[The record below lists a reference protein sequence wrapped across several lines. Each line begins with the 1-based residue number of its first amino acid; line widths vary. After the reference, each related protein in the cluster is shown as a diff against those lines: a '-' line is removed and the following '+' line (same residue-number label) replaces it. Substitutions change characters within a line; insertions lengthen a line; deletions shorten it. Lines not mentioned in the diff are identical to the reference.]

1 MPTVDEMVF
10 LSKKCLNDTD
20 TDSKPVKST
29 GVVTIREI
37 PETLGEL
44 LNFNSL
50 ASPPALLL
58 DTTDQLSAE
67 LLVVVHPSGSDIESK
82 VSLKSTDLFCAKIVT
97 DNNNANVS
105 SNVFFM
111 IFFFCWCLSLSKA
124 DCHFDR
130 LSDRLA
136 HCLIIRFT
144 IFPFSVFILTK

>member
-1 MPTVDEMVF
+1 M
-10 LSKKCLNDTD
+10 
-20 TDSKPVKST
+20 
-29 GVVTIREI
+29 
-37 PETLGEL
+37 PETLGEW

-67 LLVVVHPSGSDIESK
+67 LFVVVHPSGSDIESK

-111 IFFFCWCLSLSKA
+111 IFILSQQDYMTTRLQV
-124 DCHFDR
+124 FD
-130 LSDRLA
+130 A
-136 HCLIIRFT
+136 GA
-144 IFPFSVFILTK
+144 

>member
-1 MPTVDEMVF
+1 MLQFWPLFDDVAMPMVDDTVF

-105 SNVFFM
+105 SNVFFI
-111 IFFFCWCLSLSKA
+111 IFFFA
-124 DCHFDR
+124 G
-130 LSDRLA
+130 A
-136 HCLIIRFT
+136 
-144 IFPFSVFILTK
+144 